1 MIIKALWFY
10 VKNMQIFFDFVVVVV
25 GIFVILQVEYK
36 KDKNEEKLEKL

>member
-1 MIIKALWFY
+1 
-10 VKNMQIFFDFVVVVV
+10 MQIFFVFAVDVV